1 MRSGLAGRESN
12 SGLVRI
18 GMEDRSGALVGF
30 RRSEKRA
37 SGGGGSVENGMRC
50 RQSRRGREGPRGC
63 RSPISSAVVV
73 LPNRSFLLHHQIRP
87 GFLPPLSSLTRSET
101 PRPTARKPGHAEGD
115 AEDISPPAFS
125 PSSFSVSISLS
136 RESVGGRKG
145 WGPPVGA

>member
-50 RQSRRGREGPRGC
+50 R
-63 RSPISSAVVV
+63 
-73 LPNRSFLLHHQIRP
+73 
-87 GFLPPLSSLTRSET
+87 
-101 PRPTARKPGHAEGD
+101 
-115 AEDISPPAFS
+115 
-125 PSSFSVSISLS
+125 
-136 RESVGGRKG
+136 
-145 WGPPVGA
+145 